1 MESVSRPGTS
11 GGGGHPKAN
20 HIVKRWARTAE
31 RVRIANGLPRTAA
44 STEEEANAFK
54 QPKGARFVS
63 IIRAGARNAAFGE
76 LGLIS
81 NETRS
86 ATIQTEEKSGQSVF
100 CVTRRMCACMC
111 GLSCGHLCGTHRVF
125 DTKQRS
131 I

>member
-86 ATIQTEEKSGQSVF
+86 ATIQTEEKSGQSV
-100 CVTRRMCACMC
+100 CVCLMSNVCMYVWPELWSFVC
-111 GLSCGHLCGTHRVF
+111 YAQSF
-125 DTKQRS
+125 
-131 I
+131 